1 MLQAMRNKMHGWPSI
16 IVLGLAVIAM
26 SLFGME
32 SYFTS
37 RNDTFVAKVGKREIS
52 QNAFQDRMNQLR
64 QQASAQ
70 QGEQFDAKIFE
81 QPETKQRVLEA
92 MIDQQLLLQ
101 ANEDWGMRVSGQA
114 LRNAIA
120 EIPAFQVNGQ
130 FDPTSYRAW
139 LTSSGKTPAMFE
151 DEMRASL
158 ATQLLPDAISDST
171 IISSEEIDDFLSR
184 ASQRRDLRYFVLP
197 KPDVSDKQVTDAEI
211 EAWYKAHQAEYMN
224 PEQVS
229 VKYIEVDSA
238 KLKPESAPSEEE
250 LKERYESEKQ
260 RFVQPEQRLVSHI
273 LINVP
278 PNATPEQQKAAL
290 AKADKIA
297 AEATPADFAKL
308 AEKDS
313 QDLGSRRQGGDLGW
327 LEKGVTN
334 AAFDTAMFSLQKGQ
348 ISKPVLSS
356 DGYHIIWLR
365 DVRSGESKPFA
376 EVRDQLVKEATS
388 AQRDRQYNDLAG
400 KMADNTYSNPSSLEP
415 ASVALGLPIKTTP
428 LFSRTNGQGLEAN
441 PKFVAAAFSDDV
453 LVQGNNSG
461 LIDLGN
467 NHSVVIHVDK
477 HVPAAAKPLSEV
489 RARIKVGILEA
500 RIAAASKKLAD
511 EALARLKKG
520 EAMPAVAKSL
530 DASIITVPEAVRE
543 QSLQVPAPL
552 LKEAFLLPH
561 PAAADHPEYASVNM
575 GDGGYAL
582 LAVDKVQG
590 GDLSAV
596 TADQRTVL
604 GRQMAQAYGSEATNE
619 LLKILRAKTKIE
631 ISKSRM

>member
-1 MLQAMRNKMHGWPSI
+1 L
-16 IVLGLAVIAM
+16 
-26 SLFGME
+26 
-32 SYFTS
+32 
-37 RNDTFVAKVGKREIS
+37 
-52 QNAFQDRMNQLR
+52 
-64 QQASAQ
+64 
-70 QGEQFDAKIFE
+70 
-81 QPETKQRVLEA
+81 
-92 MIDQQLLLQ
+92 ID
-101 ANEDWGMRVSGQA
+101 
-114 LRNAIA
+114 
-120 EIPAFQVNGQ
+120 
-130 FDPTSYRAW
+130 
-139 LTSSGKTPAMFE
+139 
-151 DEMRASL
+151 
-158 ATQLLPDAISDST
+158 
-171 IISSEEIDDFLSR
+171 
-184 ASQRRDLRYFVLP
+184 
-197 KPDVSDKQVTDAEI
+197 
-211 EAWYKAHQAEYMN
+211 
-224 PEQVS
+224 
-229 VKYIEVDSA
+229 
-238 KLKPESAPSEEE
+238 
-250 LKERYESEKQ
+250 
-260 RFVQPEQRLVSHI
+260 
-273 LINVP
+273 VP

-334 AAFDTAMFSLQKGQ
+334 AAFDAAMFSLQKGQ

-376 EVRDQLVKEATS
+376 EVRDQLVEEATS

-415 ASVALGLPIKTTP
+415 ASVALDLPIKTTP

-441 PKFVAAAFSDDV
+441 PKFVDAAFSDDV

-477 HVPAAAKPLSEV
+477 HVPAAVKPLSEV
-489 RARIKVGILEA
+489 QAKIKVSVLEA
-500 RIAAASKKLAD
+500 RMAAASKKLAV
-511 EALARLKKG
+511 EALARLRKG

-530 DASIITVPEAVRE
+530 DASVVTVPAAVRE

-552 LKEAFLLPH
+552 LKQAFLLPH
-561 PAAADHPEYASVNM
+561 PAKADHPEYAAVDM

-590 GDLSAV
+590 GDLSVV
-596 TADQRTVL
+596 TADQRRVL
-604 GRQMAQAYGSEATNE
+604 SRQMAQAYGSEATNE